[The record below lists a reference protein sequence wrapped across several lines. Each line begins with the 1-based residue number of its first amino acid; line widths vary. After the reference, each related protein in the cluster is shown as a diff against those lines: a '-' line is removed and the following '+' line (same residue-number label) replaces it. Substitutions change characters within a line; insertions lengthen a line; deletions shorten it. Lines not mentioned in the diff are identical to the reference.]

1 MRRAADEREHGD
13 APMAP
18 AHLAPYLDD
27 LDRLNR
33 WFGGYRLASRTVQAV
48 LATRGRGAAVVVDVG
63 GARGDFAQ
71 RLVRDARAVRRAIVV
86 VVADRDEASLGM
98 GARAA
103 KDYPELRWVQ
113 ADATALPFRAAS
125 VAVAV
130 TSLTMHHLEPDAAVQ
145 ALREMRSIARL
156 GVVVNDLLRSWAS
169 FAGVWLS
176 TRLFA
181 RHPSSRHD
189 GPLSVRRAYAAAELH
204 ALARRAGF
212 RSFHVRRYWPF
223 LRLIAV
229 GT

>member
-1 MRRAADEREHGD
+1 MRRAADVREHGD
-13 APMAP
+13 APMPMAD
-18 AHLAPYLDD
+18 LGPYLDD

-33 WFGGYRLASRTVQAV
+33 WFGGHRLTSRAV
-48 LATRGRGAAVVVDVG
+48 AALLDAARLRAAVVVDVG

-71 RLVRDARAVRRAIVV
+71 RLVRDERAAGRAIVV
-86 VVADRDEASLGM
+86 VVADRDETSLVM

-103 KDYPELRWVQ
+103 KDYPEIRWVQ

-125 VAVAV
+125 VDIAV
-130 TSLTMHHLEPDAAVQ
+130 TALTLHHLEPVAAVQ
-145 ALREMRSIARL
+145 ALGEMRAIARL

-176 TRLFA
+176 TQLFVRTA
-181 RHPSSRHD
+181 SARHD
-189 GPLSVRRAYAAAELH
+189 GPLSVRRAYAARELR

-212 RSFHVRRYWPF
+212 RRFRVRRYRPL
-223 LRLIAV
+223 LRLIGV

>member
-1 MRRAADEREHGD
+1 MRRAADAREHGD
-13 APMAP
+13 APMAM
-18 AHLAPYLDD
+18 ADLAPYLDD

-33 WFGGYRLASRTVQAV
+33 WFGGHRLGSRAV
-48 LATRGRGAAVVVDVG
+48 LATLAPHDGRAAVVVDVG

-71 RLVRDARAVRRAIVV
+71 RLVRDARAAGRAIVA
-86 VVADRDEASLGM
+86 VVADRDEPSLVM

-103 KDYPELRWVQ
+103 KDYPEIRWVQ
-113 ADATALPFRAAS
+113 ADATALPFRVAS
-125 VAVAV
+125 VDAAV
-130 TSLTMHHLEPDAAVQ
+130 TALTMHHLEPDAAVQ

-169 FAGVWLS
+169 LAGVWLS

-189 GPLSVRRAYAAAELH
+189 GPLSVRRAYAASELQ
-204 ALARRAGF
+204 ALATRAGF
-212 RSFHVRRYWPF
+212 RSFRVRRYWPL
-223 LRLIAV
+223 LRLIGM